1 MFGIKPIRRA
11 WLRYALAIV
20 LVLVAAAIR
29 MWFMGGLGERAPF
42 VTFLGA
48 VILAALFGGFF
59 AGLFATLLS
68 VCFAAMIQSSGQP
81 YFALTPVE
89 LRYMSLAVF
98 TFVGITISW
107 AFKESHRT
115 RVRAHE
121 ADALSILATEMEE
134 ANKALRKNRA
144 ILSSTIESLPFDF
157 LAIGRDG
164 RFFLM
169 NSNAKRNWGDVMD
182 KRPEEITASPETL
195 ATWQE
200 CYTRALAGE
209 IVQKETAFHRFGED
223 LVTECVVAPIWEGH
237 HIIGALGLNI
247 DITERKKIEKHL
259 KESEERWRMYVET
272 ASEGVF
278 TMDADTRI
286 TYVNRRFAEMIGS
299 KPEDIIGKYVVE
311 YAFPEDI
318 PDVRKRVQ
326 NRSEGFS
333 ERYERR
339 LKRKDGS
346 AIWTLLSAIPLQ
358 GKDGSFQGSFAMFI
372 DITDRKLAEET
383 LKKSEA
389 ELRRLNEEAQAASRA
404 KSEFL
409 ANMSH
414 EIRTPLSAI
423 LGLTELSQRVTDPEK
438 ISANLGMIAES
449 AKTLLDIIGDV
460 LDLSRVEAGKLTLV
474 VKPFDLR
481 QIMEKALAPY
491 RLVFRDKNL
500 DLKLEIP
507 DTVPFSFMGDP
518 VRLGQV
524 IANLIGNAAK
534 FTQQGGIAVSVDVS
548 GRPARGVVEL
558 HFQIADTGIGIAPE
572 LREVIFESFR
582 QADSS
587 FSKSYQGVG
596 LGLAICRELTAL
608 MGGKIWVESTPGKGS
623 TFHFTGIFPLAEE
636 RETSETIST
645 TGSLSPSPL
654 RVLVVEDNPVNLRVF
669 THFLASMGHLVTTAS
684 DGLEA
689 LTQLGSTEF
698 DLVFLDVQMP
708 KLDGIEVVRRLRAG
722 ECGKRAEKVPVVA
735 LTAYAMASDR
745 ERFLQAGMTGYLSK
759 PVSMDALQAAIVK
772 YASTPV
778 EE

>member
-1 MFGIKPIRRA
+1 
-11 WLRYALAIV
+11 
-20 LVLVAAAIR
+20 
-29 MWFMGGLGERAPF
+29 
-42 VTFLGA
+42 
-48 VILAALFGGFF
+48 
-59 AGLFATLLS
+59 
-68 VCFAAMIQSSGQP
+68 
-81 YFALTPVE
+81 
-89 LRYMSLAVF
+89 
-98 TFVGITISW
+98 
-107 AFKESHRT
+107 
-115 RVRAHE
+115 
-121 ADALSILATEMEE
+121 MEE

-157 LAIGRDG
+157 LAIGLDG

-169 NSNAKRNWGDVMD
+169 NSNAKRNWGDVVD
-182 KRPEEITASPETL
+182 KRPGDITAPAETL

-200 CYTRALAGE
+200 CYASALAGE
-209 IVQKETAFHRFGED
+209 IVHKETSLHRFGKAIT
-223 LVTECVVAPIWEGH
+223 TECVVAPIWEERQ
-237 HIIGALGLNI
+237 IIGALSLNI
-247 DITERKKIEKHL
+247 DITERKNIEKTL

-299 KPEDIIGKYVVE
+299 KPEEIIGTYVVE
-311 YAFPEDI
+311 YAFPEDM
-318 PDVRKRVQ
+318 PDVRQRVQ
-326 NRSEGFS
+326 NRSEGLS

-346 AIWTLLSAIPLQ
+346 EIWTLLSAIPLK

-389 ELRRLNEEAQAASRA
+389 ELRRLNDEAQAASRA

-449 AKTLLDIIGDV
+449 AKTLLDIVGDI

-481 QIMEKALAPY
+481 QTIERTLAPY

-500 DLKLEIP
+500 NLHLEIP
-507 DTVPFSFMGDP
+507 ETVPNALMGDP
-518 VRLGQV
+518 VRFGQV
-524 IANLIGNAAK
+524 LANLIGNAVK
-534 FTQQGGIAVSVDVS
+534 FTQQGGITVSVDVS
-548 GRPARGVVEL
+548 DNPSQEFVEL
-558 HFQIADTGIGIAPE
+558 HFQVSDTGIGIAPE
-572 LREVIFESFR
+572 LKEVIFESFR

-608 MGGKIWVESTPGKGS
+608 MGGKIWVDSTPGSGS
-623 TFHFTGIFPLAEE
+623 TFHFTGVFPLAAAHVSAEE
-636 RETSETIST
+636 ASSSATLTLGT
-645 TGSLSPSPL
+645 L
-654 RVLVVEDNPVNLRVF
+654 RVLVVEDNPVNRRVF
-669 THFLASMGHLVTTAS
+669 THYLTSMGHFVTTAS
-684 DGLEA
+684 DGQEA
-689 LTQLGSTEF
+689 LSQLGSAEY
-698 DLVFLDVQMP
+698 DIVLLDVQMP

-722 ECGKRAEKVPVVA
+722 ECGKRAANLPVVA

-745 ERFLQAGMTGYLSK
+745 ERFLQAGMNGYLSK
-759 PVSMDALQAAIVK
+759 PVSMEALRASMAK
-772 YASTPV
+772 YAKQSVSST
-778 EE
+778 